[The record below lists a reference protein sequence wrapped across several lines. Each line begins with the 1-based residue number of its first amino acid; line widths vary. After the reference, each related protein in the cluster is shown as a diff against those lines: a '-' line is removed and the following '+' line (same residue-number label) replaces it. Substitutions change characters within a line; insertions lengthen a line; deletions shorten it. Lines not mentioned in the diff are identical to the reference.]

1 MIPCQ
6 RHLFDIPDEV
16 AFFNFSTLAPIL
28 KSSRAAGL
36 AGVER
41 KAQPWNVGRAE
52 RVEEPE
58 RARALFANLI
68 GATPQDVAIVPAAS
82 YGIAT
87 AVANLEVGAGQR
99 IVVLEDQYPNNVLP
113 WVQRCQSVGAELVF
127 VRRPEDDDLT
137 NAVLMAIDDRTA
149 IAALPHCFW
158 TDGTL
163 LDLSLIGRRCREV
176 GAALV
181 VDATQSTGA
190 VPIDVAEVRP
200 DFFIASA
207 YKWLLCPYTMGFLYV
222 APQHQG
228 GVPLEHSW
236 RGGMIE
242 GWDVDWND
250 GIMRYPESW
259 QPGTGRFNMGES
271 DNIIS
276 IPMTIVALKQIED
289 WGVREIN
296 SSLRR
301 ITETII
307 ERTHELGLVAP
318 TAEQRAG
325 HMTGLRLVDSTRPN
339 GLKDVQERLAARKVY
354 ISVRG
359 DVIRIAPHLSVTD
372 DDIDRL
378 IMELAAVL

>member
-1 MIPCQ
+1 
-6 RHLFDIPDEV
+6 
-16 AFFNFSTLAPIL
+16 
-28 KSSRAAGL
+28 
-36 AGVER
+36 
-41 KAQPWNVGRAE
+41 
-52 RVEEPE
+52 
-58 RARALFANLI
+58 
-68 GATPQDVAIVPAAS
+68 
-82 YGIAT
+82 
-87 AVANLEVGAGQR
+87 
-99 IVVLEDQYPNNVLP
+99 
-113 WVQRCQSVGAELVF
+113 
-127 VRRPEDDDLT
+127 
-137 NAVLMAIDDRTA
+137 
-149 IAALPHCFW
+149 
-158 TDGTL
+158 
-163 LDLSLIGRRCREV
+163 
-176 GAALV
+176 
-181 VDATQSTGA
+181 
-190 VPIDVAEVRP
+190 
-200 DFFIASA
+200 
-207 YKWLLCPYTMGFLYV
+207 
-222 APQHQG
+222 
-228 GVPLEHSW
+228 
-236 RGGMIE
+236 
-242 GWDVDWND
+242 
-250 GIMRYPESW
+250 
-259 QPGTGRFNMGES
+259 MGES